1 ARVVRPGA
9 VKAAAVA
16 RACTTLVAEPHA
28 LRAGGTSIV
37 LAKARNRFGR
47 PLRGLSVRAVGVGI
61 DHRARTDR
69 RGGARLSLTPA
80 PNGLVS
86 PLHGKR
92 LPPRVRARG
101 GTPPA
106 VPRPAVARPA
116 TPRGTPGGA

>member
-69 RGGARLSLTPA
+69 RGIARFSITPA
-80 PNGLVS
+80 RNGIVS
-86 PLHGKR
+86 LAHGKR
-92 LPPRVRARG
+92 LPAGVRSRCRTLLAVL
-101 GTPPA
+101 GT
-106 VPRPAVARPA
+106 VVQRPV
-116 TPRGTPGGA
+116 TG